1 MRILNV
7 LHGITAPKKIS
18 NCMKKLIS
26 KILAS
31 TICKSFL
38 HFRKKNVSFISCLL
52 LSAPAFFI
60 RQTTGKLF

>member
-7 LHGITAPKKIS
+7 LNGITALKK
-18 NCMKKLIS
+18 NQQLYEKTDQQNFGLHH
-26 KILAS
+26 LQ
-31 TICKSFL
+31 TIFI
-38 HFRKKNVSFISCLL
+38 FPKKNVSFISCLL